1 MRERLECG
9 EAQVDTC
16 EGFEPSASPPPSTH
30 PAPRPASP
38 LFKSETFLPGDVAE
52 KFPSPCTRG
61 FSSAS
66 EPAAFLNRFC
76 HLSSPSVTPPSR
88 RLELTSQTLKRTSRR
103 FCAKDSRAE
112 SVPCFLETVDRTGER
127 MRMWEYRNDFIFP

>member
-1 MRERLECG
+1 MPVKGLNLLLRRHLSYFT
-9 EAQVDTC
+9 AHLPPTQLLAA
-16 EGFEPSASPPPSTH
+16 ASS
-30 PAPRPASP
+30 

-76 HLSSPSVTPPSR
+76 RLPSPSVTPPSR

-112 SVPCFLETVDRTGER
+112 SVPCFLETVDRKGER
-127 MRMWEYRNDFIFP
+127 MRKWKYRNDFIFP